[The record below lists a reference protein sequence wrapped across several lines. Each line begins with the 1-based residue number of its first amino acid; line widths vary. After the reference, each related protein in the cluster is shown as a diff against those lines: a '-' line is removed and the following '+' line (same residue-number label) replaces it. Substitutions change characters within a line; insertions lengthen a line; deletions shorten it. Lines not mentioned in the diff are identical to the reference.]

1 MIHQILKS
9 KSSRLFLILGGFFI
23 ANAIVA
29 EFMGVKIFSL
39 ERSLGADPVNWNILG
54 LPFSFNLTTGVLLW
68 PVVFIM
74 TDIINEYYGHKGVR
88 FLSYLAASLITYG
101 FVMLYGAIQLAP
113 ADWWQ
118 RSRAGV
124 GIPDMNNAFAA
135 IFGQGLWIIFGSL
148 TAFLIGQIADVLV
161 FHRIKKMT
169 GERWIWMRATGST
182 LVSQLIDSYIV
193 LFIAFYVG
201 PRVNPGNGLPMSLQ
215 QVFSIGTGN
224 YLYKFAMAIALTP
237 VIYLVH
243 AWIENY
249 LGRDLAEKMRRS
261 AMKDSQSE
269 DGFDNIPTAG

>member
-39 ERSLGADPVNWNILG
+39 ERSLGADPVNWNIMG

-118 RSRAGV
+118 SSRAGV

-161 FHRIKKMT
+161 FHRIKKIT

-201 PRVNPGNGLPMSLQ
+201 PRVNPDNGLPMSLQ

-224 YLYKFAMAIALTP
+224 YIYKFAMAIALTP

-261 AMKDSQSE
+261 AMKDSQTE